1 MLFSVGLK
9 TRCILYTINMADDKR
24 QLMRSLGF
32 LSSLGISM
40 VAASFIGLFIG
51 YYLDKWLGTSPW
63 MTLIWLGFGIASGFR
78 NIFILTRRALREQ
91 DQEEEQDKQADGPD

>member
-1 MLFSVGLK
+1 
-9 TRCILYTINMADDKR
+9 MADDKR
-24 QLMRSLGF
+24 QLMKSLSF

-78 NIFILTRRALREQ
+78 NIFILTRRALRA
-91 DQEEEQDKQADGPD
+91 QEEDEAQDRKDNGPD

>member
-1 MLFSVGLK
+1 
-9 TRCILYTINMADDKR
+9 MAEDKR
-24 QLMRSLGF
+24 QLIKSLGF

-51 YYLDKWLGTSPW
+51 YQLDRWLGSSPW
-63 MTLIWLGFGIASGFR
+63 MTLLWLGFGIASGFR

-91 DQEEEQDKQADGPD
+91 AEEDESGQGTDGDQRD

>member
-1 MLFSVGLK
+1 MV
-9 TRCILYTINMADDKR
+9 DDKR
-24 QLMRSLGF
+24 QLIKSLTF

-51 YYLDKWLGTSPW
+51 YYLDKWWGTSPW
-63 MTLIWLGFGIASGFR
+63 MTLTWLGIGIISGFR

-91 DQEEEQDKQADGPD
+91 EREEAGSEGDDEGD

>member
-1 MLFSVGLK
+1 
-9 TRCILYTINMADDKR
+9 MADDKR

-32 LSSLGISM
+32 LSSLGICM
-40 VAASFIGLFIG
+40 VASSFIGLFIG

-78 NIFILTRRALREQ
+78 NIFILTRRAMREMEQNEDQ
-91 DQEEEQDKQADGPD
+91 DQKADGTD

>member
-1 MLFSVGLK
+1 
-9 TRCILYTINMADDKR
+9 MADDKR
-24 QLMRSLGF
+24 QLMKSLSF

-51 YYLDKWLGTSPW
+51 IYLDKWLDTKPW

-78 NIFILTRRALREQ
+78 NIFILTKRALREQ
-91 DQEEEQDKQADGPD
+91 EEEEKQQDNGSD

>member
-1 MLFSVGLK
+1 M
-9 TRCILYTINMADDKR
+9 TEDKR

-32 LSSLGISM
+32 LSSIGISM
-40 VAASFIGLFIG
+40 VASSIIGLFIG

-63 MTLIWLGFGIASGFR
+63 MTLIWLGIGIASGFR

-91 DQEEEQDKQADGPD
+91 DQDQENNGAP

>member
-1 MLFSVGLK
+1 
-9 TRCILYTINMADDKR
+9 
-24 QLMRSLGF
+24 
-32 LSSLGISM
+32 M

-91 DQEEEQDKQADGPD
+91 AQEETQEQEEHEPD

>member
-1 MLFSVGLK
+1 
-9 TRCILYTINMADDKR
+9 MADDKR

-32 LSSLGISM
+32 LSSLGICM
-40 VAASFIGLFIG
+40 VASSFIGLFIG

-91 DQEEEQDKQADGPD
+91 DQEEERDSKTDGPG

>member
-1 MLFSVGLK
+1 M
-9 TRCILYTINMADDKR
+9 TEDNR
-24 QLMRSLGF
+24 QLMRSLSF

-40 VAASFIGLFIG
+40 VASSFIGLFIG

-63 MTLIWLGFGIASGFR
+63 MTLIWLGIGIASGFR

-91 DQEEEQDKQADGPD
+91 EQDQDQENNGSP

>member
-1 MLFSVGLK
+1 
-9 TRCILYTINMADDKR
+9 MADDKR

-40 VAASFIGLFIG
+40 VASSFIGLFIG

-63 MTLIWLGFGIASGFR
+63 MTLIWLGIGIISGFR
-78 NIFILTRRALREQ
+78 NIFILTRRAMRDLEQKEEQ
-91 DQEEEQDKQADGPD
+91 DQKADGSD